1 MVILIVEY
9 QKPVGHSIQDTAL
22 PSIHFGTVQLN
33 AQHHYPTF
41 GISTIE
47 PSRTQMTQGAD
58 DQESQLHTS
67 KPECVVQGEIGVPL
81 V

>member
-1 MVILIVEY
+1 MMILIVEY
-9 QKPVGHSIQDTAL
+9 QKPVGHSIQDAAL

-41 GISTIE
+41 GTST
-47 PSRTQMTQGAD
+47 SRTQMTQGGD

-67 KPECVVQGEIGVPL
+67 KLECVVQGEIGIPL
-81 V
+81 VYGG

>member
-33 AQHHYPTF
+33 AQHHF
-41 GISTIE
+41 GTSTME
-47 PSRTQMTQGAD
+47 PSRTQMTQGGD
-58 DQESQLHTS
+58 DEESQSHTS
-67 KPECVVQGEIGVPL
+67 KLESVVHGEIGVPL